1 MYTGF
6 LLPDF
11 VRFFKVFIEKNV
23 RFFKI
28 CFHVFMHFFKIL
40 SAARHFLP
48 AMFMFYSRI
57 DRIPLM

>member
-11 VRFFKVFIEKNV
+11 V